1 MFFTA
6 TVRCNGEREES
17 FSFSPFLKEESLGV
31 QRNPDFLTVFR
42 KRSSLWVVCE
52 SGSVVIG
59 FMFEVSQLGVPH
71 NLGGGSVTKD
81 EGRQDWQDWRGIFR
95 ILCLL
100 CLPQAWL

>member
-6 TVRCNGEREES
+6 TVRRSGEREKS
-17 FSFSPFLKEESLGV
+17 FPCSPFLKEESLCV

-52 SGSVVIG
+52 SGSVVVIG

-81 EGRQDWQDWRGIFR
+81 EGRQGWRGIFR